1 VDRTADGIIGRCL
14 RWR

>member
-1 VDRTADGIIGRCL
+1 VDKTADGIIGRCL